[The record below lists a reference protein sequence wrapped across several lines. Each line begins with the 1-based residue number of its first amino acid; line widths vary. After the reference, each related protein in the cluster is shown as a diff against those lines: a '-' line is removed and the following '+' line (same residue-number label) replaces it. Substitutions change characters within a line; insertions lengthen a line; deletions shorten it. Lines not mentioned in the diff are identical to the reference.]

1 DALPIWRRPPGARHA
16 GRGVAGQCR
25 RPLPPRRRRARLG
38 AARPQLLRRRP
49 HADRRRRPLPLRH
62 DQARRLPLGQPRQR
76 LAAGPH
82 PLLGVRPGLQRT
94 AGDPDVLPR
103 RPAVHLRPDLRQRPR
118 GRPAPAGGPLRP
130 RRHRARLGAGF
141 PVGHRPRRPP
151 ADAARAAGA
160 VTARP
165 TPAQTAG
172 PFLSLGLDWG
182 LGPCVGDPAADGLL
196 ETWQADGDGRFAE
209 PEERRAGGFRG
220 FGRCLT
226 DADGRWGIVT
236 VKPSP
241 LPASGGG
248 VEAPHLDVAL
258 FARGLLDHLVTRI
271 YFADEEA
278 ANESDPVLR
287 SLPDGRARA
296 TLVAEAADGGYRFD
310 IHLQGPDET
319 LFFRL

>member
-1 DALPIWRRPPGARHA
+1 M
-16 GRGVAGQCR
+16 
-25 RPLPPRRRRARLG
+25 
-38 AARPQLLRRRP
+38 
-49 HADRRRRPLPLRH
+49 
-62 DQARRLPLGQPRQR
+62 
-76 LAAGPH
+76 
-82 PLLGVRPGLQRT
+82 
-94 AGDPDVLPR
+94 
-103 RPAVHLRPDLRQRPR
+103 
-118 GRPAPAGGPLRP
+118 
-130 RRHRARLGAGF
+130 
-141 PVGHRPRRPP
+141 
-151 ADAARAAGA
+151 
-160 VTARP
+160 TARP

-172 PFLSLGLDWG
+172 PFLSLGLDWA
-182 LGPCVGDPAADGLL
+182 LGPCVVDPAVAGAIRIGGTVFDGRGDPVADGLL